1 MSDNSDND
9 IVSSFI
15 STLLSKVSFIVT
27 LSSIKFPSRPIF
39 VLSIENL

>member
-27 LSSIKFPSRPIF
+27 LLSIKFPSRPIF